1 MLNIKN
7 LKVSIDSKNILN
19 GVTLAIENGQIAAL
33 MGQNGSGKSTL
44 AQTLMGHANYKVVGG
59 KVTFDGKDILNMSP
73 DARALAGIF
82 LSFQYPSE
90 IPGVTISSFLRMI
103 YNKKNKTTLTPVV
116 FRKLLKEKAALL
128 DIKEELF
135 DRYLNDGFS
144 GGEKKRMEMLQMLV
158 LEPKLAILDETDS
171 GLDIDALKIVAKS
184 VTTLKEKTGMSVLLI
199 THYTRVLKYIEPDLV
214 CIMKDG
220 VIAKSGDKKLAHE
233 IEDKGYGQI

>member
-1 MLNIKN
+1 MNNMLEIKN
-7 LKVSIDSKNILN
+7 LKVKVEDKEILK
-19 GVTLAIENGQIAAL
+19 GLSMKIGKGEVHAL
-33 MGQNGSGKSTL
+33 MGPNGSGKSTL

-144 GGEKKRMEMLQMLV
+144 GGEKKQFL
-158 LEPKLAILDETDS
+158 
-171 GLDIDALKIVAKS
+171 
-184 VTTLKEKTGMSVLLI
+184 
-199 THYTRVLKYIEPDLV
+199 
-214 CIMKDG
+214 MKQ
-220 VIAKSGDKKLAHE
+220 IAVW
-233 IEDKGYGQI
+233 I